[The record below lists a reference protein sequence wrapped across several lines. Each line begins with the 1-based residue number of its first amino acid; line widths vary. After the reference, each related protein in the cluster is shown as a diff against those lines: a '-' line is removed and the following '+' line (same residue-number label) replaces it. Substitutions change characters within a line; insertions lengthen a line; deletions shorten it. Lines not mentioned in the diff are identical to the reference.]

1 MDLDEARAFLVENH
15 RAILATARADGRP
28 QMSPISVALDS
39 EGRPSI
45 STRETAYKLR
55 NIRRNPLVSL
65 CVFSDDLGDW
75 IQIDG
80 RAEVVPLPEAMDL
93 LITQY
98 RTVAGEHPDWDDFRR
113 AMQEQRRV
121 IVRVD
126 MERAGPDRQG

>member
-1 MDLDEARAFLVENH
+1 MDLDEARAFLVEHH

-45 STRETAYKLR
+45 STRETAFKLR

-65 CVFSDDLGDW
+65 CVFSDGLGSW

-80 RAEVVPLPEAMDL
+80 KAEVVPLPEAMDL

-98 RTVAGEHPDWDDFRR
+98 RTVAGEHPDWDDFRK
-113 AMQEQRRV
+113 AMEEQRRV
-121 IVRVD
+121 IVRID

>member
-1 MDLDEARAFLVENH
+1 MDLDEARAFLVEHH

-45 STRETAYKLR
+45 STRETAFKLR

-65 CVFSDDLGDW
+65 CVFSDGLGSW

-80 RAEVVPLPEAMDL
+80 KAEVVPLPEAMDL

-98 RTVAGEHPDWDDFRR
+98 RKVAGEHPDWDDFRR
-113 AMQEQRRV
+113 AMEEQRRV
-121 IVRVD
+121 IVRID

>member
-1 MDLDEARAFLVENH
+1 MDLDEARAFLVEHH

-80 RAEVVPLPEAMDL
+80 RAEVVRLPEAMDL

-121 IVRVD
+121 IVRID